1 MYDSQDYLTH
11 TLLNDVEDRIV
22 GLYDKFSEF
31 ITEEYAPKTWSLN
44 EYVFINDIKHIEEAI
59 DTMGAYF
66 GYPTGYQAKRN
77 WNLTGINN
85 ISYKDINR
93 WLHNIDLLMNSEL
106 NPLLPNNALY
116 PSETLVPSNN
126 REE

>member
-22 GLYDKFSEF
+22 NLYDKFSDYV
-31 ITEEYAPKTWSLN
+31 TETYTPKTWSLN
-44 EYVFINDIKHIEEAI
+44 EYVFINDIKHIEDGIEYIGSLLEYPA
-59 DTMGAYF
+59 GWEQSRQWGSF
-66 GYPTGYQAKRN
+66 GR
-77 WNLTGINN
+77 
-85 ISYKDINR
+85 ISYIDVNR
-93 WLHNIDLLMNSEL
+93 WLKNIDLLMNSEL

-116 PSETLVPSNN
+116 PNETLVPSNN

>member
-1 MYDSQDYLTH
+1 MYDRQDYLTH

-22 GLYDKFSEF
+22 NLYDKFSDYV
-31 ITEEYAPKTWSLN
+31 TETYTPKTWSLN
-44 EYVFINDIKHIEEAI
+44 EYVFINDIKHIEDGIEYIGSLLEYPA
-59 DTMGAYF
+59 GWEQSRQWGSF
-66 GYPTGYQAKRN
+66 GR
-77 WNLTGINN
+77 
-85 ISYKDINR
+85 ISYIDVNR
-93 WLHNIDLLMNSEL
+93 WLKNIDLLMNSEL